1 MLLCNVAN
9 TEDATPLCTG
19 HLSSSS
25 IDQRD
30 RLHKALMLVPLC
42 AMLVW
47 LSGCSVF
54 VTTPKTTRVEV
65 TGLNNQVNEYIIVTD
80 EPDESDLDI
89 KLTDRYALRL
99 DFQWLW
105 NDHISPFVLDSGHM
119 SDPSDE
125 QLIPWITCKYN
136 F

>member
-1 MLLCNVAN
+1 MILYNNAKNKGAMQLR
-9 TEDATPLCTG
+9 TG
-19 HLSSSS
+19 HLRPSR
-25 IDQRD
+25 IDGRD
-30 RLHKALMLVPLC
+30 RLQKALMLVPLC
-42 AMLVW
+42 ATLVW

-65 TGLNNQVNEYIIVTD
+65 TGFNNQVNEYVIVTN

-105 NDHISPFVLDSGHM
+105 NDHISLLGIDSVQTN
-119 SDPSDE
+119 DTLDE
-125 QLIPWITCKYN
+125 QLIPWITCKYR

>member
-1 MLLCNVAN
+1 MLLCN
-9 TEDATPLCTG
+9 TDRFKDDIPLCIG
-19 HLSSSS
+19 HLGSSR
-25 IDQRD
+25 IDQHE
-30 RLHKALMLVPLC
+30 RLQKALVLVPLC

-65 TGLNNQVNEYIIVTD
+65 TGLNNQVNEYIIVTN

-105 NDHISPFVLDSGHM
+105 NDHISPLVIDAGKTIDISE
-119 SDPSDE
+119 E
-125 QLIPWITCKYN
+125 QLIPWITCKYS